1 MKLTARQ
8 KVSIQHVNV
17 YPDVRNGKIRVAV
30 TLENSGHKP
39 EKVKLALQVGQP
51 EGGQKFVEKEF
62 QITLQEG
69 RQKLEYDYSL
79 GTDMKK
85 WDEFTPE
92 LYNLSVV
99 CRFDRKKTERKDVSF
114 GMREIDNGQGILTVN
129 GNRIFL
135 RGTLECCIF
144 PLTGTPP
151 MTEEG
156 WMKVFATAKEWG

>member
-1 MKLTARQ
+1 MNL
-8 KVSIQHVNV
+8 
-17 YPDVRNGKIRVAV
+17 
-30 TLENSGHKP
+30 L
-39 EKVKLALQVGQP
+39 
-51 EGGQKFVEKEF
+51 
-62 QITLQEG
+62 
-69 RQKLEYDYSL
+69 
-79 GTDMKK
+79 
-85 WDEFTPE
+85 PE

-156 WMKVFATAKEWG
+156 WMKVFATVRGVGAEPFEVSFLVPAGSGILRCG

>member
-1 MKLTARQ
+1 
-8 KVSIQHVNV
+8 
-17 YPDVRNGKIRVAV
+17 
-30 TLENSGHKP
+30 
-39 EKVKLALQVGQP
+39 
-51 EGGQKFVEKEF
+51 
-62 QITLQEG
+62 
-69 RQKLEYDYSL
+69 
-79 GTDMKK
+79 MKK

-144 PLTGTPP
+144 SSDRYSADDGRRL
-151 MTEEG
+151 
-156 WMKVFATAKEWG
+156 MKVFATAKEWGAEPFEVSFLVPAGSGILRCG

>member
-1 MKLTARQ
+1 M
-8 KVSIQHVNV
+8 
-17 YPDVRNGKIRVAV
+17 
-30 TLENSGHKP
+30 ENSGHKP

-144 PLTGTPP
+144 L
-151 MTEEG
+151 
-156 WMKVFATAKEWG
+156 